1 MTHYRLIAAGF
12 VSHTPKRPTLSKALR
27 ACGFTLIEL
36 LCVISIIGIL
46 VGLIVPPIIGI
57 RQDLAHN
64 VGTASLASPLCSP
77 PWCDSLGKGTTLYYP
92 AIPTELDAGS
102 ALSKGFYV
110 TYDSARLDSGTPF
123 AIFPDDIPGLT
134 DPIHVAF
141 GFGPALLDSAD
152 FLLQGVTYTLQG
164 TTQFDISLVP
174 SGETRTLEATTG
186 DGTINIAPPT
196 VPEPSTILLLGM
208 SLAGLGLSRRKR
220 R

>member
-1 MTHYRLIAAGF
+1 MTHFSLIAAGF
-12 VSHTPKRPTLSKALR
+12 ATRGPKRPALTNALR
-27 ACGFTLIEL
+27 ARGFTLIEL

-46 VGLIVPPIIGI
+46 VGMVLPPIIGI

-92 AIPTELDAGS
+92 AIPPSLDASS

-110 TYDSARLDSGTPF
+110 TYDSARLDTGTPF

-164 TTQFDISLVP
+164 TTQFDIGLVP
-174 SGETRTLEATTG
+174 SGEMRTLEATTG
-186 DGTINIAPPT
+186 DGAITIAPPT
-196 VPEPSTILLLGM
+196 VPEPSTILLL
-208 SLAGLGLSRRKR
+208 SVALAGLGLSRRKQ
-220 R
+220 